1 MRHSWSNALL
11 VVFIAAELVSGALG
25 LVTGSEDWAFHIQA
39 HRFAGYGL
47 LAVIGWKVAQVAY
60 SLRRRRRSLGVPRA
74 VSLALAAAFAVCL
87 GLGLWWSVVGPFRL
101 GPFSGL
107 SWHIYVGAAVAP
119 LAAWHAVA
127 YARGIRLGY
136 WADRRTF
143 LRLAGATAA
152 GLALWQAA
160 ELGSRVGG
168 LAAAGRRFTGSY
180 RHPAPRG
187 GPFPVVYWLS
197 DRTPAIDPERWRLAV
212 TGMVAEESS
221 LGLGEL
227 DERTDMEALLD
238 CTGGWYTVQ
247 TWSGVPVSRVL
258 GASRPLAGARSVT
271 VTSVTGYYRR
281 FPLDEAGSLMLATHV
296 GGRPLSP
303 GHGHPVRLVAPGRR
317 GFEWVK
323 WVAAL
328 EVSDVPHWW
337 QPPIPLR

>member
-25 LVTGSEDWAFHIQA
+25 LVSGSAGQDHYIQA

-60 SLRRRRRSLGVPRA
+60 SLRRRRRRIGGPRA
-74 VSLALAAAFAVCL
+74 VSIVLAAVFTLAMA
-87 GLGLWWSVVGPFRL
+87 LGLWWSVVGPFRL
-101 GPFSGL
+101 GPFSGV
-107 SWHIYVGAAVAP
+107 SWHIYLGAALAP
-119 LAAWHAVA
+119 LAAWHAVD

-136 WADRRTF
+136 WADRRSF

-160 ELGSRVGG
+160 ELGSRAGR
-168 LAAAGRRFTGSY
+168 LAAASRRFTGSY
-180 RHPAPRG
+180 EHRAARAG
-187 GPFPVVYWLS
+187 SFPVVYWLS
-197 DRTPAIDPERWRLAV
+197 DRTPAVDPESWWLRVHGL
-212 TGMVAEESS
+212 VAEEISLS
-221 LGLGEL
+221 LGDLGRVADH
-227 DERTDMEALLD
+227 DELLD
-238 CTGGWYTVQ
+238 CTGGWYTEQ
-247 TWSGVPVSRVL
+247 TWSGVRVADVL
-258 GASRPLAGARSVT
+258 GRCRPLAGARSVT

-281 FPLDEAGSLMLATHV
+281 FPLDEARSLVLATHV
-296 GGRPLSP
+296 AGRPLSP
-303 GHGHPVRLVAPGRR
+303 GHGRPVRLVAPGRR

-328 EVSDVPHWW
+328 EVSDTPHWW